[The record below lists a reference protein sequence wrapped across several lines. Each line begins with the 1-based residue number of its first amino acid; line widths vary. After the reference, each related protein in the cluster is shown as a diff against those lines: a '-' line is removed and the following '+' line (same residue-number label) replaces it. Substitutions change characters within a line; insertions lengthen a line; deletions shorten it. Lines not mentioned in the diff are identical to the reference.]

1 MISNIHRNI
10 MGTISFDAKFNG
22 MRKAQDF
29 IVYPMK
35 ENATEAVIQSDTRIG
50 RDRSGKRRRS
60 AVETAQRGCWV
71 CAADAG
77 VCARWQLSQDDLN
90 NLKASIRDTAGA
102 RVGTHGVVS
111 DNSAAATVFGKVPE

>member
-10 MGTISFDAKFNG
+10 MGTISFDAKFDG

-29 IVYPMK
+29 IVYPMNK
-35 ENATEAVIQSDTRIG
+35 NASVAEIQSSTRFGKI
-50 RDRSGKRRRS
+50 DLASGKVVIS
-60 AVETAQRGCWV
+60 KPKANG
-71 CAADAG
+71 AG
-77 VCARWQLSQDDLN
+77 SLQLAISPTDGGTLSQDDLN

-102 RVGTHGVVS
+102 SVGSAGVVS

>member
-10 MGTISFDAKFNG
+10 MGTISFDAKFDG

-50 RDRSGKRRRS
+50 RVDLASGVVVLSKPRKGG
-60 AVETAQRGCWV
+60 AGFAQLMLGYV
-71 CAADAG
+71 PG
-77 VCARWQLSQDDLN
+77 GQLSQDDLN